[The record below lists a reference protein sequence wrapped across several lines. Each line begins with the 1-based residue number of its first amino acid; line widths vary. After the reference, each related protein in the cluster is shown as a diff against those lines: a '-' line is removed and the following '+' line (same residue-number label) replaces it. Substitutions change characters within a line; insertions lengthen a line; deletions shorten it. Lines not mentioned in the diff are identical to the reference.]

1 MKAVQVCEDGK
12 RGEIRIEQRSE
23 TMKRR
28 YVRLARALLKDPSVI
43 QPTRKKGFGSSGLY
57 TRDKLFAF
65 LSHRNRLVVKLPRER
80 VNELVARREVA
91 RWNPRGDGRGLRE
104 WAAVRPASR
113 IRWLSLAREA
123 MKFVAS
129 QNRGH

>member
-1 MKAVQVCEDGK
+1 MKMEGK
-12 RGEIRIEQRSE
+12 TVVRMMQSDEVIRQRY
-23 TMKRR
+23 T
-28 YVRLARALLKDPSVI
+28 RLAKALLKDQSVI